1 MTLSPSSPGP
11 AFYGV
16 GLGPGDPAY
25 VTLRAREILD
35 RADRL
40 VHFCKKGQRGNAR
53 TIADRIVGA
62 NPAREIALVY
72 PVTTEVPVADAAYA
86 EPIAAFYAESA
97 ALLAAEAEAGRIV
110 AILCEGDPFFYGSL
124 MHLWRRLAPRF
135 PFEVIPGVSGM
146 SGAWTL
152 AATPITWGDDVLTVL
167 PGTLPEGELARRLR
181 DTDAAVVMKLG
192 RNLPKVRRALAEAG
206 LIDRAIYV
214 ERATMAE
221 QVILPL
227 GDKTDDSAPYFSMIL
242 VPGEGRRL

>member
-1 MTLSPSSPGP
+1 MTPSDSFSGP

-25 VTLRAREILD
+25 VTLRAREVLD

-62 NPAREIALVY
+62 DPSREIALVY
-72 PVTTEVPVADAAYA
+72 PVTTEAPVAAAAYA

-97 ALLAAEAEAGRIV
+97 ALLASEAEAGRIV

-135 PFEVIPGVSGM
+135 SFEVIPGISGM

-152 AATPITWGDDVLTVL
+152 AAAPITWGDDVLTVL
-167 PGTLPEGELARRLR
+167 PGTLPEEELARRLK

-227 GDKTDDSAPYFSMIL
+227 GEKADDEAPYFSMIL